1 MGVANVI
8 ESYSYEDYKQWKGD
22 WELIEGMPI
31 AMAPS
36 PMRDHQSLSMAF
48 SHALFDEISEC
59 EDCEVVY
66 ELDYIV
72 DSENVLRPDIALI
85 CGEESDYI
93 RKAPKII
100 IEIVSDAT
108 AKRDEKVKFE
118 IYEREKV
125 LYYILVYPKTLFA
138 KIYKIEN
145 NIYQKQGDFTKE
157 KYHFDDLEC
166 GVELDFEKIFK
177 RFKKEHSS

>member
-1 MGVANVI
+1 MGSVYAI
-8 ESYSYEDYKQWKGD
+8 ETYTYEDYKLWKGD
-22 WELIEGMPI
+22 WELIDGLPL

-36 PMRDHQSLSMAF
+36 PMRDHQRIGAELLSFLA
-48 SHALFDEISEC
+48 DEVREC
-59 EDCEVVY
+59 EECEVVY

-93 RKAPKII
+93 RKAPKIV
-100 IEIVSDAT
+100 IEIVSSST
-108 AKRDEKVKFE
+108 ARRDEKVKFE

-125 LYYILVYPKTLFA
+125 LYYILVYPKTLDA

-157 KYHFDDLEC
+157 KYLFDELEC
-166 GVELDFEKIFK
+166 KVEVDFKEVFKKFK
-177 RFKKEHSS
+177 R

>member
-1 MGVANVI
+1 MGVVNAI
-8 ESYSYEDYKQWKGD
+8 ETYTYEDYKQWKGD
-22 WELIEGMPI
+22 WELIDGMPL

-36 PMRDHQSLSMAF
+36 PVRDHQKIGAELLSF
-48 SHALFDEISEC
+48 LTDEVRDC

-93 RKAPKII
+93 TKAPKII
-100 IEIVSDAT
+100 VEIVSDST

-125 LYYILVYPKTLFA
+125 LYYILVYPKTLLA

-157 KYHFDDLEC
+157 KYRFDALEC
-166 GVELDFEKIFK
+166 KVELDFEKVFK
-177 RFKKEHSS
+177 RFKS

>member
-1 MGVANVI
+1 MGAVYAI
-8 ESYSYEDYKQWKGD
+8 ETYTYEDYKLWKGD
-22 WELIEGMPI
+22 WELIDGLPL

-36 PMRDHQSLSMAF
+36 LMRDHQQIGGALF
-48 SHALFDEISEC
+48 RALFDELEDC

-66 ELDYIV
+66 ELDYLV

-85 CGEESDYI
+85 CGEEADYI
-93 RKAPKII
+93 TKAPKIVV
-100 IEIVSDAT
+100 EIVSDST

-118 IYEREKV
+118 IYEKEKV
-125 LYYILVYPKTLFA
+125 LYYILVYPKLLNA

-157 KYHFDDLEC
+157 KYLFDALEC
-166 GVELDFEKIFK
+166 KVEVDFKEVFKKFK
-177 RFKKEHSS
+177 R